1 MTNRSS
7 NPNHYTLLQ
16 VKPNAS
22 PQEIRRAYRDL
33 SKLYHPD
40 TTQLPPAIATEKFK
54 ILNDAYATLSN
65 PEMRTAYDYSIGI
78 SRVAVVQAPSYLNRP
93 ASERGKYTNSNA
105 YLDPTD
111 RPLSPGEM
119 FALFILG
126 LTFVGCLILVFTV
139 GWTKGELVLHP
150 PDEAAA
156 AASVAPAPAS
166 RPTPST
172 PEPVPEPAPESAPSV
187 PAPPAGQSSPLPPT
201 ELSPKII

>member
-1 MTNRSS
+1 MTDHTQTS
-7 NPNHYTLLQ
+7 NYYTLLQ
-16 VKPNAS
+16 VKPTAS
-22 PQEIRRAYRDL
+22 PQEIRRAFRDL

-40 TTQLPPAIATEKFK
+40 TTELPPAIATEKFK
-54 ILNDAYATLSN
+54 TLNNAYATLSN

-78 SRVAVVQAPSYLNRP
+78 SRIAVVQAPSYLNRP
-93 ASERGKYTNSNA
+93 ASERGKYTKDSA

-139 GWTKGELVLHP
+139 SWTKGELVLHRP
-150 PDEAAA
+150 NEAAA
-156 AASVAPAPAS
+156 ESV
-166 RPTPST
+166 TPMI
-172 PEPVPEPAPESAPSV
+172 PAPEPTQS
-187 PAPPAGQSSPLPPT
+187 APPASPPALSTPSVTATTPRLLPPR

>member
-1 MTNRSS
+1 MTNRDST
-7 NPNHYTLLQ
+7 PNHYTLLQ

-40 TTQLPPAIATEKFK
+40 TTELPPAIATEKFK
-54 ILNDAYATLSN
+54 TLNDAYATLSN
-65 PEMRTAYDYSIGI
+65 PDMRTAYDYSIGI

-93 ASERGKYTNSNA
+93 ASERGKYTSRSA

-139 GWTKGELVLHP
+139 GWTKGELVLHA
-150 PDEAAA
+150 PDHTTAADTMTPA
-156 AASVAPAPAS
+156 APLEPMLE
-166 RPTPST
+166 PEPST
-172 PEPVPEPAPESAPSV
+172 SPPPSATSPQ
-187 PAPPAGQSSPLPPT
+187 PRPLPPT

>member
-1 MTNRSS
+1 MTNRNST
-7 NPNHYTLLQ
+7 PNHYTLLQ

-40 TTQLPPAIATEKFK
+40 TTELPSAIATEKFK
-54 ILNDAYATLSN
+54 YLNNAYATLSN

-139 GWTKGELVLHP
+139 GWTKGELVLHA

-156 AASVAPAPAS
+156 ATSVVPAAPAPH
-166 RPTPST
+166 PP
-172 PEPVPEPAPESAPSV
+172 PPAPDPAPLV
-187 PAPPAGQSSPLPPT
+187 PAPAAGQSAPPAPLPPT